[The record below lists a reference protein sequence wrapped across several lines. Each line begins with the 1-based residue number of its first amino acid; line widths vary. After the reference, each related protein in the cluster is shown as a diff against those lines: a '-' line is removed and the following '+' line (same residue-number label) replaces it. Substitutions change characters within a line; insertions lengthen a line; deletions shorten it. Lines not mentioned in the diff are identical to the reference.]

1 MNLRA
6 GSNKISLLSVAV
18 GLPVSTLDRLSRW
31 RHLYFRIIIVKRPT
45 YLSFLIV
52 FPKSY
57 PTSLSFVLE
66 NVGGHYES
74 WSTGVLGPVALLG
87 LNRGKQDL
95 SWAKWTYQVFNYDM
109 MIY

>member
-31 RHLYFRIIIVKRPT
+31 RHLYVRIIIVKRLT
-45 YLSFLIV
+45 YLSFLNSFSKILPDKFV
-52 FPKSY
+52 
-57 PTSLSFVLE
+57 FVLE

-87 LNRGKQDL
+87 LDRGKQDL